1 MLSALAS
8 LRKATSASMSAE
20 VLIHS
25 GALMGLGYTTAS
37 GLPTVGPSGR
47 TSLGRLINEDRR
59 MRGSDHRW
67 RLRSGPRHGRA
78 APGERRQGH
87 PPRPPD
93 LGGRRDGEDTG

>member
-1 MLSALAS
+1 MLSALAP
-8 LRKATSASMSAE
+8 LREATSASMSAG

-37 GLPTVGPSGR
+37 GLPTVGPSGW

-59 MRGSDHRW
+59 MRSGDHGR

-78 APGERRQGH
+78 APGERREGH
-87 PPRPPD
+87 PSRPPY
-93 LGGRRDGEDTG
+93 LGGRRGGE